1 MSQSSPRMNTSIK
14 GNVISG
20 LIALAIYVVIALA
33 TGDNPGAAI
42 GVGVGLG
49 VVVFLLSFAI
59 SRTIRA
65 NRAR

>member
-20 LIALAIYVVIALA
+20 LIALVIYVVIALA

-42 GVGVGLG
+42 
-49 VVVFLLSFAI
+49 
-59 SRTIRA
+59 TT
-65 NRAR
+65 